1 MNIRPLVFLTLLGLT
16 VVGGVN
22 TLATPETPTELKAST
37 EPSMVNVPAG
47 SVHSKSLGQISAGS
61 FLLAKF
67 EVSRNQWQ
75 RVQAWVNNATKS
87 KYDPFTALASDADT
101 AGLPVAGVSWYEAVR
116 WCNAL
121 SEMEGLTPVYLKSDG
136 ISVWRKGE
144 PGHLRRNMT
153 ADGYRL
159 PTEAEWELAYRAGR
173 QSKFFWGDDETIETV
188 SRYGWYTKNADKK
201 PRPVGTVEPNPLGL
215 YDMAGNVSEWCW
227 DAVAGPYRIWRGGSC
242 ATYPDELAASCRHS
256 HGLASV
262 GMPDVGF
269 RIARNRN

>member
-144 PGHLRRNMT
+144 PGHLR
-153 ADGYRL
+153 
-159 PTEAEWELAYRAGR
+159 
-173 QSKFFWGDDETIETV
+173 
-188 SRYGWYTKNADKK
+188 
-201 PRPVGTVEPNPLGL
+201 
-215 YDMAGNVSEWCW
+215 
-227 DAVAGPYRIWRGGSC
+227 
-242 ATYPDELAASCRHS
+242 
-256 HGLASV
+256 
-262 GMPDVGF
+262 
-269 RIARNRN
+269 